1 MQDGLEQSQ
10 AVLRAILESPKD
22 IVIFALDRDYCY
34 LAFNENHSRTMK
46 AIWGVDITIGLNM
59 LHAIGRD
66 DDREKARRNFDRALA
81 GESFVLVEE
90 YGDERIN
97 RRYYEDVY
105 SPIRDRD
112 GQVIGL
118 TLYLTDITEQR
129 NVALELERYREH
141 LEELVERRTQEL
153 EAAHRQLLH
162 AQKLESLGVLAGGIA
177 HDFNNLL
184 AVVLGSVDL
193 AFKRHDSTA
202 GMIEQLHHI
211 RAAVVQASALT
222 DQLLAYSGRG
232 KATIQA
238 IDLSE
243 LVNEM
248 IDLLGI
254 ALPKSVEL
262 ESDLL
267 RSLPAVEADA
277 AQLRQVVMNF
287 VTNAAEAI
295 TKPNGTIIV
304 RTYMRHADRALLDR
318 AHLGEALAAGPYVC
332 LEVEDDGCGMSEEI
346 QRKMFDP
353 FFSSKFTGRGLGLAA
368 VLGIARSHRAAI
380 VVDSRL
386 EHGTR
391 MHLMIPVS
399 PRSAK
404 PRLGGRTAGVVS
416 DFRSD
421 ALVLLVDDDER
432 VRSVLAELLISYG
445 MRVLQAADGQAACAH
460 FAEHADEIALVL
472 LDVTMPGWS
481 GIETLQRLSEVRPDV
496 RAILLS
502 GYTEQDVGQR
512 LAFKDQVSF
521 LHKPFHMHELV
532 TAIEALLR
540 DAKSSRV

>member
-1 MQDGLEQSQ
+1 
-10 AVLRAILESPKD
+10 
-22 IVIFALDRDYCY
+22 
-34 LAFNENHSRTMK
+34 MK
-46 AIWGVDITIGLNM
+46 AIWGVDIAIGLNM

-66 DDREKARRNFDRALA
+66 DDRDKARRNFDRALA

-105 SPIRDRD
+105 SPIRDLD

-129 NVALELERYREH
+129 NVSLELERYREH
-141 LEELVERRTQEL
+141 LEELVGRRTQEL

-193 AFKRHDSTA
+193 AFQRHDSTA
-202 GMIEQLHHI
+202 EMIEQLHHI

-232 KATIQA
+232 KTTIAA

-243 LVNEM
+243 LVGEM

-254 ALPKSVEL
+254 ALPKSVAL
-262 ESDLL
+262 KSDLL

-277 AQLRQVVMNF
+277 TQLRQVVMNF
-287 VTNAAEAI
+287 VTNAAESI
-295 TKPNGTIIV
+295 TRSGGNIMI
-304 RTYMRHADRALLDR
+304 RTYMRNADRALLDS
-318 AHLGEALAAGPYVC
+318 AHLGEALTPGPYVC
-332 LEVEDDGCGMSEEI
+332 LEVEDDGCGMDDEV

-353 FFSSKFTGRGLGLAA
+353 FFSSKFAGRGLGLAA

-380 VVDSRL
+380 LVASQVER
-386 EHGTR
+386 GTR
-391 MHLMIPVS
+391 IHLLLPVS

-404 PRLGGRTAGVVS
+404 PRLGGHNADVAS

-432 VRSVLAELLISYG
+432 LRGVLAELLMSYG
-445 MRVLQAADGQAACAH
+445 MRVIQAANGQEACAE
-460 FAEHADEIALVL
+460 FAQHADEIALVL

-481 GIETLQRLSEVRPDV
+481 GIETLRRLAEVRPDV

-502 GYTEQDVGQR
+502 GYTEHDVGQR
-512 LAFKDQVSF
+512 LASKDQVSF

-532 TAIEALLR
+532 TAIDALLR
-540 DAKSSRV
+540 DAKRSHV